1 MAQKPERVFQGTGVS
16 AGVVLGTALKLES
29 HKQLVLKIHTLGHM
43 VEEEVQRFLRAVDL
57 SKTQLEVLKRRL
69 AEKVGREHSYILD
82 AHILMLEDQGLL
94 FEILS
99 SIRTAH
105 VSAEWAVCRATDRLK
120 QACESLNDEYFRE
133 RGRDIENIVERLL
146 MNLSGEAH
154 ESWAPLP
161 EDLILV
167 ARDFDPSNFALVEL
181 EKVRGLALESGSR
194 TAHTAIIARSLRL
207 PAVFEV
213 RDFLSSVTTGD
224 TVLVDGDQGQV
235 TVNPEPNRLTEAR
248 QRLEA
253 FQAVLRKRATLPR
266 SPAVT
271 LDGVVVSIQANT
283 ELLHEVRAAKSC
295 GAEGIG
301 LFRSEF
307 LFFAHPGGFPS
318 MSDQL
323 EAYEMLAAE
332 MHPYPVAIRTLD
344 IGGDKIPAGF
354 DLPQQPNPSMG
365 LRGIRLSLKNR
376 ELFSTQIEAI
386 LRASLRGKMEL
397 ALPMIS
403 TVEEIWQAKEVIQ
416 QVRERL
422 LRASV
427 PVTDVPLGAMIEVP
441 SAVLI
446 LELLAREVDFFCVG
460 TNDLVQYT
468 LAVDRVNPQ
477 VSHLFQPLHPS
488 ILHSLRR
495 IAEVARTLGKSVRIC
510 GEIAANPFFTV
521 LLVGL
526 GYSRLSMNAYAIP
539 AIREFIA
546 SISFSS
552 ARELAEKAMLLR
564 TAGEVRDFL
573 TEALPKL
580 VKIDLTPYVKE
591 IRGPDDRSSL
601 SLCLLE

>member
-29 HKQLVLKIHTLGHM
+29 HKQLVLKVHTLGHM

-69 AEKVGREHSYILD
+69 EDKVGREHSYILD
-82 AHILMLEDQGLL
+82 AHILMLEDKGLL
-94 FEILS
+94 SEIIS
-99 SIRTAH
+99 SMRTAH
-105 VSAEWAVCRATDRLK
+105 VSAEWAVCRATDRLR

-154 ESWAPLP
+154 EGWAPLP

-207 PAVFEV
+207 AAVFEV

-224 TVLVDGDQGQV
+224 TVLVDGDRGQV
-235 TVNPEPNRLTEAR
+235 TVNPEPNRLAEAR

-253 FQAVLRKRATLPR
+253 FQAVLRQSSTLPR

-271 LDGVVVSIQANT
+271 LDGVVVSVQANT

-307 LFFAHPGGFPS
+307 LFFAHPRGFPS

-323 EAYEMLAAE
+323 ETYEMLGAE

-344 IGGDKIPAGF
+344 VGGDKIPAGL

-365 LRGIRLSLKNR
+365 LRGIRLSLKSP
-376 ELFSTQIEAI
+376 ELFATQIEAI
-386 LRASLRGKMEL
+386 LRASLRGRMEIV
-397 ALPMIS
+397 LPMIS

-427 PVTDVPLGAMIEVP
+427 PLTAEVPVGAMIEVP

-446 LELLAREVDFFCVG
+446 LELISREVDFLCVG

-468 LAVDRVNPQ
+468 LAVDRSNPQ

-488 ILHSLRR
+488 ILHCLRR
-495 IAEVARTLGKSVRIC
+495 IAEVSRPLGKSVRIC
-510 GEIAANPFFTV
+510 GEIAANPFFAV

-539 AIREFIA
+539 TIREFIA

-552 ARELAEKAMLLR
+552 ARELAEKAMSLR

-580 VKIDLTPYVKE
+580 VKTDLTPYLKE
-591 IRGPDDRSSL
+591 IRSPDDRTSL
-601 SLCLLE
+601 TYVS

>member
-1 MAQKPERVFQGTGVS
+1 MPQKPERVFQGTGVS

-29 HKQLVLKIHTLGHM
+29 HKQLVLKVHTLGHM
-43 VEEEVQRFLRAVDL
+43 AEEEVQRFLRAVDL

-69 AEKVGREHSYILD
+69 EDKVGREHSYILD
-82 AHILMLEDQGLL
+82 AHILMLEDHGLL
-94 FEILS
+94 SEIIS
-99 SIRTAH
+99 SMRTAH
-105 VSAEWAVCRATDRLK
+105 VSAEWAVCRATDRLR

-167 ARDFDPSNFALVEL
+167 GRDFDPSNFALVEL

-224 TVLVDGDQGQV
+224 TVLVDGDEGQV
-235 TVNPEPNRLTEAR
+235 TVNPEPNRLAEAR

-253 FQAVLRKRATLPR
+253 FQAVLRQSSPLPR

-271 LDGVVVSIQANT
+271 LDGVVISIQANT

-307 LFFAHPGGFPS
+307 LFFAHPRGFPS
-318 MSDQL
+318 MADQL
-323 EAYEMLAAE
+323 ETYEMLGAE
-332 MHPYPVAIRTLD
+332 MHPYPVTIRTLD
-344 IGGDKIPAGF
+344 VGGDKIPAGF
-354 DLPQQPNPSMG
+354 DLPKQPNPSMG

-376 ELFSTQIEAI
+376 DLFATQIEAI
-386 LRASLRGKMEL
+386 LRASLRGGMEI

-403 TVEEIWQAKEVIQ
+403 SVEEIWQAKEVIQ

-422 LRASV
+422 LCASV
-427 PVTDVPLGAMIEVP
+427 PLTAEVPVGAMIEVP
-441 SAVLI
+441 SAVVI
-446 LELLAREVDFFCVG
+446 LELLSREVDFLCVG

-468 LAVDRVNPQ
+468 LAVDRVNPE

-495 IAEVARTLGKSVRIC
+495 IAEVSRALGKSVRIC

-526 GYSRLSMNAYAIP
+526 GYSRFSMNAYAIP

-552 ARELAEKAMLLR
+552 ARELAEKAMFLR

-573 TEALPKL
+573 TETLPKL
-580 VKIDLTPYVKE
+580 VKIDLTPYLKE
-591 IRGPDDRSSL
+591 IRSPDDRTSL
-601 SLCLLE
+601 SYVS